1 MLPQRKPDSNKGTY
15 GKVLMITGSKGMSG
29 AAYLSA
35 RAAYLSGAGLVRIY
49 TEESN
54 RAILQEL
61 LPEAVMTTY
70 SLDETESFEELPDLL
85 EWADVLCIGCGLG
98 MGPHS
103 EELLK
108 KVLENNKTP
117 AVIDADGLNLLA
129 KTDEWGIE
137 QIRMN
142 PSGYVLTPHMKE
154 MSRLT
159 GYSVQELKDN
169 RRELLRKYTEKVHA
183 VCRRVDLM
191 YVLAV
196 QDLMAKILVDGIDI
210 GVVLCVDD
218 GERLGGLIGKL
229 LLDDEGHR
237 DLVALVEV
245 LVGDKAVHLRPQ
257 RDRLDERGHD
267 QMEHR
272 IGEFRFC
279 FILFLEIRVH
289 IGEVDRLADV
299 GLIVAA
305 VRVDQRRNE
314 VHPVEITEQHT
325 IFPVAPAT
333 FFLFH
338 FKSHTFLTESRQQC
352 LYDTKERQEMQA

>member
-1 MLPQRKPDSNKGTY
+1 MIAAVELDGAKVRDDAGRIVRVGLNDARRDPAVDIQPRQDPD
-15 GKVLMITGSKGMSG
+15 
-29 AAYLSA
+29 
-35 RAAYLSGAGLVRIY
+35 
-49 TEESN
+49 
-54 RAILQEL
+54 QEL
-61 LPEAVMTTY
+61 AE
-70 SLDETESFEELPDLL
+70 
-85 EWADVLCIGCGLG
+85 
-98 MGPHS
+98 
-103 EELLK
+103 
-108 KVLENNKTP
+108 P
-117 AVIDADGLNLLA
+117 ARHV
-129 KTDEWGIE
+129 
-137 QIRMN
+137 
-142 PSGYVLTPHMKE
+142 V
-154 MSRLT
+154 
-159 GYSVQELKDN
+159 
-169 RRELLRKYTEKVHA
+169 EKVHA

-196 QDLMAKILVDGIDI
+196 QDLMAKILVDGIDV
-210 GVVLCVDD
+210 GVVLRVDD

-245 LVGDKAVHLRPQ
+245 LVGDEAVHLRPQ

>member
-1 MLPQRKPDSNKGTY
+1 MNIEKYTQNAQQAIMDSQN
-15 GKVLMITGSKGMSG
+15 I
-29 AAYLSA
+29 
-35 RAAYLSGAGLVRIY
+35 
-49 TEESN
+49 
-54 RAILQEL
+54 AI
-61 LPEAVMTTY
+61 
-70 SLDETESFEELPDLL
+70 
-85 EWADVLCIGCGLG
+85 
-98 MGPHS
+98 S
-103 EELLK
+103 EGHQ
-108 KVLENNKTP
+108 VLECEHLHM
-117 AVIDADGLNLLA
+117 ALL
-129 KTDEWGIE
+129 
-137 QIRMN
+137 Q
-142 PSGYVLTPHMKE
+142 
-154 MSRLT
+154 
-159 GYSVQELKDN
+159 Q
-169 RRELLRKYTEKVHA
+169 
-183 VCRRVDLM
+183 
-191 YVLAV
+191 
-196 QDLMAKILVDGIDI
+196 QD
-210 GVVLCVDD
+210 
-218 GERLGGLIGKL
+218 GLIGKL

-279 FILFLEIRVH
+279 FVLFLEIRVH